1 MINTAYLINSEKINL
16 KYLLGL
22 LNSNVIFW
30 IFKHI
35 SYNLGENSYRFIKHF
50 VEHLPIKFTNK
61 NHEKRIN
68 KLVEEQ
74 LTTNKKQT
82 TDSTNFK
89 KWLKTTF

>member
-35 SYNLGENSYRFIKHF
+35 SYNLGENSYRFIKQF
-50 VEHLPIKFTNK
+50 VEKLPIKFTNE

-68 KLVEEQ
+68 KLVEKQ

-82 TDSTNFK
+82 I
-89 KWLKTTF
+89 

>member
-1 MINTAYLINSEKINL
+1 MTSNTINL
-16 KYLLGL
+16 KYLNGL
-22 LNSNVIFW
+22 LASNVSNFIFSL
-30 IFKHI
+30 IG
-35 SYNLGENSYRFIKHF
+35 SNLGSNGYDLNKIFI
-50 VEHLPIKFTNK
+50 EQLPIKFTNE